1 MWPISSD
8 ESATPYPAACFLL
21 YACMQRKTGS
31 SRRGAKRIRAEILEL
46 APISIGK
53 PSQSL
58 RIAYRLRYA
67 HTAIMAV

>member
-1 MWPISSD
+1 
-8 ESATPYPAACFLL
+8 
-21 YACMQRKTGS
+21 MQRKTGS